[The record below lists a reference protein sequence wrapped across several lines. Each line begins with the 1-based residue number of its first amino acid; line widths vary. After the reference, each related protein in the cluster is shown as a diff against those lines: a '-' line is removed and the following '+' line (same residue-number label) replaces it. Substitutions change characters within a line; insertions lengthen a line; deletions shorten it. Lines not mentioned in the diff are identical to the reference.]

1 MHGHASI
8 LPARAWA
15 GRPAAAA
22 QNGAVRT
29 RRLLAAAVALAAV
42 LATSACTAPPRPV
55 GSPQPSVTST
65 ASPSP
70 SGRPLVVATLGDSLT
85 RGFDACSHYGD
96 CPSVSWAGGSDPR
109 VDSLA
114 SRLEAR
120 TERPVQVHDL
130 ARSGAPV
137 ADLDRQ
143 VQSAVAVRPD
153 LVTVLIGAND
163 VCQGLVES
171 MTPVADYAAAVERAV
186 AAITERTPA
195 VVLLA
200 SAPDPTV
207 LLEAGAGDP
216 TARFLWSHGGICPA
230 ALAAPRS
237 EAPEAVDR
245 RAAVSVRIA
254 AYDAA
259 LATVCA
265 RFPRCITDGGA
276 LRAYRPSLQ
285 QLSALD
291 AFHPSVSGQHEL
303 ARLEWAA
310 LSASAGAE
318 ELLRASG

>member
-1 MHGHASI
+1 M
-8 LPARAWA
+8 
-15 GRPAAAA
+15 
-22 QNGAVRT
+22 RT

-55 GSPQPSVTST
+55 DSPAPSATRML
-65 ASPSP
+65 SPSA
-70 SGRPLVVATLGDSLT
+70 SGPPLVLATLGDSLT

-96 CPSVSWAGGSDPR
+96 CPAVSWAGGTDPR
-109 VDSLA
+109 VDSVA

-120 TERPVQVHDL
+120 TDRPVPVHDL

-143 VQSAVAVRPD
+143 VEAAVAVHPD
-153 LVTVLIGAND
+153 LVTVLVGAND
-163 VCQGLVES
+163 VCQGPIES
-171 MTPVADYAAAVERAV
+171 MTPVADYAAAVERSV

-216 TARFLWSHGGICPA
+216 TARFLWSHGGICPS
-230 ALAAPRS
+230 ALADPQSKAS
-237 EAPEAVDR
+237 EVVDR
-245 RAAVSVRIA
+245 RAAVSTRIG

-259 LATVCA
+259 LAAVCS
-265 RFPRCITDGGA
+265 RFPRCLTDGGA
-276 LRAYRPSLQ
+276 LRAYRPSLR

-291 AFHPSVSGQHEL
+291 AFHPSITGQREL
-303 ARLEWAA
+303 ARLEWTA
-310 LSASAGAE
+310 LNASSRAKG
-318 ELLRASG
+318 LLRASR

>member
-1 MHGHASI
+1 M
-8 LPARAWA
+8 
-15 GRPAAAA
+15 
-22 QNGAVRT
+22 RT

-42 LATSACTAPPRPV
+42 LGTSACTASAQPID
-55 GSPQPSVTST
+55 SPAPSATGT

-70 SGRPLVVATLGDSLT
+70 SGPPLVLATLGDSLT

-96 CPSVSWAGGSDPR
+96 CPAVSWAGGTDPR
-109 VDSLA
+109 VDSIA

-120 TERPVQVHDL
+120 TDRPVTVHDL

-143 VQSAVAVRPD
+143 VQAAVAVRPD

-163 VCQGLVES
+163 VCQGPVES
-171 MTPVADYAAAVERAV
+171 MTPAADYEAAVARAV
-186 AAITERTPA
+186 SAIVERTSA

-207 LLEAGAGDP
+207 LLDAGAADP
-216 TARFLWSHGGICPA
+216 TARFLWDHGDICPA

-237 EAPEAVDR
+237 GAEDAIDR
-245 RAAVSVRIA
+245 RAAVSARIA
-254 AYDAA
+254 SYDAS
-259 LATVCA
+259 LAEVCS
-265 RFPRCITDGGA
+265 RLPRCITDGSA

-291 AFHPSVSGQHEL
+291 AFHPSVSGQREL
-303 ARLEWAA
+303 ARLEWTA
-310 LSASAGAE
+310 
-318 ELLRASG
+318 LRASPLGKELLSGRA